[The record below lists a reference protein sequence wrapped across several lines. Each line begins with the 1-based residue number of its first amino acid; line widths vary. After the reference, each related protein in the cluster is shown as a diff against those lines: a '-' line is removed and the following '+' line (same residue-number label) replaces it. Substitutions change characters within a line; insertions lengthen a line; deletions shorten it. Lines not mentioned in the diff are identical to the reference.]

1 MPQRIHVDSTP
12 NLAGADLD
20 LVRRVARAPLN
31 QLVTQRRVL
40 IRAMIRRG
48 FSRQDIKNFLRLTHQ
63 QVIDEENAG
72 G

>member
-1 MPQRIHVDSTP
+1 MPQRFRTDGTP
-12 NLAGADLD
+12 KLVGDDLD